1 MKFFLRERQMNI
13 SSIGLC
19 DVLGATLFAKLEAV
33 FERSRHQ
40 FGRETGFFSAMA
52 DAAKQ
57 VKLHGWH
64 LRNLLPQASKLVA
77 KVIVVVL
84 GFALGSATAQTT
96 YPSRTVV
103 LTAPAAAGGLTD
115 ILARTVADGLSKRL
129 KGSVIVENKLG
140 AGGTVGMATVSR
152 SAPDGHSLILVF
164 QGPATVAP
172 SLYRNL
178 SYDTALD
185 FTAIGMVGS
194 FQNVLVVGASSPLKS
209 TTDLIDLAKKSPGK
223 LNYGSGGIG
232 ATSHLAAELLQKEA
246 GIKLTH
252 IPYKGEGPMIPDLVS
267 GTLDVAFSTLAAVR
281 SMNEAGKLRMIGV
294 GSDKRTGFAPDL
306 PTISESGL
314 PGFQVPGW
322 YGILA
327 PRKTPDAI
335 VAKLR
340 VELSELLKDSAF
352 RLRLSS
358 IGIETSD
365 MTVRE
370 FEEWLR
376 KDTEKWRALIAEK
389 NIKAD

>member
-1 MKFFLRERQMNI
+1 MSISTIDLRSVWKSTPPAKLKPLIKLGRCLLGRENGYFLGIADAIKQMNLN
-13 SSIGLC
+13 GW
-19 DVLGATLFAKLEAV
+19 E
-33 FERSRHQ
+33 
-40 FGRETGFFSAMA
+40 
-52 DAAKQ
+52 
-57 VKLHGWH
+57 HGDFWA
-64 LRNLLPQASKLVA
+64 QASKLVA
-77 KVIVVVL
+77 KAIIVMMV
-84 GFALGSATAQTT
+84 FALGSATAQVT

-140 AGGTVGMATVSR
+140 AGGTVGMSAVSR
-152 SAPDGHSLILVF
+152 AVPDGHSLILVF

-194 FQNVLVVGASSPLKS
+194 FQNVLVVGASSPLKN
-209 TTDLIDLAKKSPGK
+209 TTDLIDLAKKNPGK

-246 GIKLTH
+246 GIRLTH

-281 SMNEAGKLRMIGV
+281 SLSDGGKLRMIGV
-294 GSDKRTGFAPDL
+294 ASEKRTSFALDL

-340 VELSELLKDSAF
+340 IELSELLKDSAF
-352 RLRLSS
+352 RLRLAN
-358 IGIETSD
+358 IGIETSNLN
-365 MTVRE
+365 VSE

-376 KDTEKWRALIAEK
+376 KDTEKWRTLIAEK